1 MISDNLLKNKIKIFD
16 LCVGSAYEILIAGVT
31 QISKDIPMV
40 SDERLGFL
48 TFSPINLGNT
58 IRVSIR
64 LELEK
69 LPRKDDKLDEIVKKY
84 HMKIRK
90 LSSDE
95 NDDNDKLYEIEN
107 ERCMG
112 LNEFETVNECAEG
125 VIALIDAEKSL

>member
-1 MISDNLLKNKIKIFD
+1 
-16 LCVGSAYEILIAGVT
+16 
-31 QISKDIPMV
+31 MV

-69 LPRKDDKLDEIVKKY
+69 LPRKDDKLNEIVKMY
-84 HMKIRK
+84 HMRIRK

-95 NDDNDKLYEIEN
+95 SDDNENLYEIES

-112 LNEFETVNECAEG
+112 LNEFETVKECAEG
-125 VIALIDAEKSL
+125 VIALIDAEKLL

>member
-1 MISDNLLKNKIKIFD
+1 M
-16 LCVGSAYEILIAGVT
+16 CVGSAYEILIAGVT
-31 QISKDIPMV
+31 QITKDIPTV

-69 LPRKDDKLDEIVKKY
+69 LPRKDDKLVEIVKKY

-95 NDDNDKLYEIEN
+95 SDNDKLYEIES

-112 LNEFETVNECAEG
+112 LNEFETVKECAEG
-125 VIALIDAEKSL
+125 VIALIEAEKSM